1 MKSAVIQKLGQV
13 PQLRE
18 VPEPAVP
25 EGWVLAPVRA
35 AAIKNIDRML
45 AAGTH
50 YGSARMALPAP
61 VGIDA
66 VVELPGGRRS
76 YVGATAPSG
85 AMAQYLPVDPARAF
99 DIPEGV
105 DDAAA
110 AALPNVGI
118 SAWFALEY
126 AGRIQPGQSI
136 LILGATGVTGGLAV
150 ELAKQQFSA
159 DHVVAVGR
167 NTRRLEQLGELGAD
181 VTVGLEQDDSPHWI
195 DTVRDIHAEHPF
207 DLVLDY
213 LWAEPAEQ
221 TLGMLANDDMTAA
234 FHRTRYVQIGESAGP
249 TVNPPAAVLRSAGVE
264 LVGQGAGSVPQQAF
278 SRVWTEVLPAL
289 FAMLADGR
297 VSVATQQRPLAEVED
312 AWAETAPSGT
322 RTVLIP

>member
-1 MKSAVIQKLGQV
+1 MKSAVIQELGQV
-13 PQLRE
+13 PQLSE
-18 VPEPAVP
+18 IPEPRVP
-25 EGWVLAPVRA
+25 DGWVLATVRA

-50 YGSARMALPAP
+50 YGSARMELPAQ

-66 VVELPGGRRS
+66 VVELPDGRRS
-76 YVGATAPSG
+76 YVGAAPPSG
-85 AMAQYLPVDPARAF
+85 AMAQYLPVDPAQAF
-99 DIPEGV
+99 DIPAGV

-110 AALPNVGI
+110 AALPNAGI
-118 SAWFALEY
+118 SAWFGLEY
-126 AGRIQPGQSI
+126 AGQIQPGQSI

-150 ELAKQQFSA
+150 QLAKHRFGA
-159 DHVVAVGR
+159 EYVVAVGR
-167 NTRRLEQLGELGAD
+167 NAIRLEQLGHLGAD
-181 VTVGLEQDDSPHWI
+181 VTVGLEQDGPHWI

-221 TLGMLANDDMTAA
+221 TLKMLANDDMTAA
-234 FHRTRYVQIGESAGP
+234 FHRTRYVQIGESACP
-249 TVNPPAAVLRSAGVE
+249 TLNLPAAVLRSAGVE

-278 SRVWTEVLPAL
+278 ARVWTEILPAL

-297 VSVATQQRPLAEVED
+297 VSVATLQRPLAEVAD
-312 AWAETAPSGT
+312 AWIEPVPSGT
-322 RTVLIP
+322 RTVLVP